1 MFYLGSWQFS
11 LKMLGKTKAEE
22 PSQNEETKTS
32 KGNWDLGLDACLSL
46 GCYNN
51 ILSRQAGLNNT
62 FISYSLF

>member
-1 MFYLGSWQFS
+1 
-11 LKMLGKTKAEE
+11 MLGKTKAEE